1 MASSQIRDWL
11 KTPCPLLHQQVDYE
25 PLDNHAGQSLH
36 SFLNHLPWNIECHP
50 PNHWTI
56 KTEMKE
62 NMLVKE
68 SLISSVL
75 LALGPQRPLS
85 LTHTHT
91 HTHTHKNRGGLI
103 VQKKPAFVFIHPT
116 CCGCC
121 ATIASQRSWSNM
133 EFNVFST
140 SLQEAARVPDCEN

>member
-1 MASSQIRDWL
+1 
-11 KTPCPLLHQQVDYE
+11 
-25 PLDNHAGQSLH
+25 
-36 SFLNHLPWNIECHP
+36 
-50 PNHWTI
+50 
-56 KTEMKE
+56 
-62 NMLVKE
+62 MLVKE

-121 ATIASQRSWSNM
+121 ATIASQRSLSNM
-133 EFNVFST
+133 EFEFFFSR
-140 SLQEAARVPDCEN
+140 SLQEAARVPDCEKQRSNQHDRTQRCVCSEAHLGSNSSSWRGAVGSGVWTVSQIITLRKGK